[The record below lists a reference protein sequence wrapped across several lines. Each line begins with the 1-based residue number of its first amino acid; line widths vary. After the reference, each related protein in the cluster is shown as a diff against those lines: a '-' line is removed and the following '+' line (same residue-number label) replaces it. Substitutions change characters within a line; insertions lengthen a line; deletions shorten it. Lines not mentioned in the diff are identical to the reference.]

1 MDLTGL
7 KLAVTMMRVRKIP
20 KLLKQ
25 GKSIDEIVD
34 TLFKDAPREVKE
46 FAVDLI
52 AIAIKARNGEMS
64 ADEAIDRIASKFGMS
79 TSDFMVLVK
88 EAVDMLKDYYEE

>member
-1 MDLTGL
+1 MSLSGL

-34 TLFKDAPREVKE
+34 TLFKDAPKEVKE
-46 FAVDLI
+46 FAADLI
-52 AIAIKARNGEMS
+52 VIAIKAKNGEIS
-64 ADEAIDRIASKFGMS
+64 TDEAIDRIASKFGMS
-79 TSDFMVLVK
+79 ASEFMVLVK
-88 EAVDMLKDYYEE
+88 EAVDVLKDYYEE

>member
-1 MDLTGL
+1 MSLSGL

-46 FAVDLI
+46 FAGDLI
-52 AIAIKARNGEMS
+52 RIVVKAKNGEIS
-64 ADEAIDRIASKFGMS
+64 TDEAIDRIASKFGMS
-79 TSDFMVLVK
+79 ASDFMVLVK

>member
-1 MDLTGL
+1 MALAGL
-7 KLAVTMMRVRKIP
+7 KLVATMMRVRKIP

-34 TLFKDAPREVKE
+34 TLFKDAPKEVKE
-46 FAVDLI
+46 FAADLI
-52 AIAIKARNGEMS
+52 VIAIKAKNGEIS
-64 ADEAIDRIASKFGMS
+64 TDEAIDRIASKFGMS
-79 TSDFMVLVK
+79 ASEFMVLVK

>member
-1 MDLTGL
+1 MR
-7 KLAVTMMRVRKIP
+7 LAVAMMRVRKIP

-34 TLFKDAPREVKE
+34 ILFKDAPKEVRE
-46 FAVDLI
+46 FAADLI
-52 AIAIKARNGEMS
+52 VIAIKAKNGEMS
-64 ADEAIDRIASKFGMS
+64 TDEAIDRIASKFGMS

-88 EAVDMLKDYYEE
+88 EAVDMLRDYYEE